1 MISEMGVNCLS
12 CGPLN
17 QQIRDSIIDLTFI
30 YKQRIDI
37 FHCLPT
43 FTLFVLFLT
52 LLMEIIINII
62 WNY

>member
-30 YKQRIDI
+30 YK
-37 FHCLPT
+37 
-43 FTLFVLFLT
+43 
-52 LLMEIIINII
+52 
-62 WNY
+62 